1 MKIDLTGKIALVTG
15 SNAGIG
21 RAIAVALAANGAKV
35 GVNCLRNV
43 AQGEETVAQIR
54 EAGGE
59 AVLVQ
64 ADVTDLEQIDR
75 LVREVEQAFGGTVDI
90 LVNNAGHLVKRVPNA
105 EMTVEMYNQIMDV
118 NMKSTV
124 FMCKRVLDGMK
135 AKGYGRIVNMSSVAA
150 HNGGGPGSSIY
161 AASKAAVMVYSK
173 GLAKEVAG
181 HGITVNNVSPGFI
194 GNTQFHATF
203 TTDAAREATISSI
216 PLKREGTPEDVAGS
230 VLYLV
235 SDLASYLTGET
246 IEINGGMLMR

>member
-21 RAIAVALAANGAKV
+21 RAIAMALVANGAKV

-43 AQGEETVAQIR
+43 QQGQETVDAIR
-54 EAGGE
+54 AAGGE

-64 ADVTDLEQIDR
+64 ADVTDLEQIDK
-75 LVREVEQAFGGTVDI
+75 LVSEVEKAFGGTVDI
-90 LVNNAGHLVKRVPNA
+90 LVNNAGHLVQRVPNT
-105 EMTVEMYNQIMDV
+105 EMTVDMYNTIMDV

-124 FMCKRVLDGMK
+124 FMCKRVLGGMK

-161 AASKAAVMVYSK
+161 AASKAAVMAYSK

-181 HGITVNNVSPGFI
+181 NGITVNNVSPGFI
-194 GNTQFHATF
+194 GNTMFHATF
-203 TTDAAREATISSI
+203 TSDAAREATINSI
-216 PLKREGTPEDVAGS
+216 PLKREGTPEDVAGA
-230 VLYLV
+230 VLYLA
-235 SDLASYLTGET
+235 SDLAAYLTGET
-246 IEINGGMLMR
+246 IEINGGMFMR